1 MRLFSDSSVSKQASV
16 NEQRLST
23 SSQRISLF
31 GNQVVNAMPLRSE
44 YALAEERASLAE
56 IVTSYKEADGLKRS
70 ALGATSDVRVA
81 SKPGLG
87 LNLKEQD
94 EGSTLSLLS
103 GLAQTAA
110 DFITPRLSLFGA
122 LAPRTAGRS
131 GLDYLQYLSPA
142 QRKMYYDEGY
152 RLFINKTIAAE
163 LNSFAKQYDTKVMTA
178 QEILDLAKRFDL
190 LFSPAMRVFEQ
201 LVSSEWI
208 IEVGNSKVMSRK
220 YEWGLYARHDLGSI
234 GGMRGGGY
242 DPKTKRPTYNFCG
255 ITQFGPK
262 TYPDVLRQATA
273 WGVRL
278 PSTMWGMNFA
288 EQIIAAYVYAIMNQ
302 PALVVRRI
310 PVSETTLYICHN
322 QGAGVWG
329 RVGEPATKPKAIKK
343 LHFNGQSA
351 AVKRLLKSY
360 GFYPV

>member
-1 MRLFSDSSVSKQASV
+1 MRLFGDSSVSNQASV
-16 NEQRLST
+16 TEQRLST
-23 SSQRISLF
+23 SSKRMSLF
-31 GNQVVNAMPLRSE
+31 GNQVVAAMPLQSE
-44 YALAEERASLAE
+44 YALAEERASLTEMIA
-56 IVTSYKEADGLKRS
+56 SYKEADGLKRS
-70 ALGATSDVRVA
+70 AVDATSDVRVA
-81 SKPGLG
+81 SKPGSGLKLG
-87 LNLKEQD
+87 EQD
-94 EGSTLSLLS
+94 EDSTFSIFN

-110 DFITPRLSLFGA
+110 EFIVPRLSFLGA

-163 LNSFAKQYDTKVMTA
+163 LNAFAKKHSTKVMTA

-190 LFSPAMRVFEQ
+190 LFSPAMHVFEQ
-201 LVSSEWI
+201 LVSSEWTI
-208 IEVGNSKVMSRK
+208 AVGNSKVMSRK
-220 YEWGLYARHDLGSI
+220 YQWGLYTRHDLGNI

-255 ITQFGPK
+255 ITQFGPE
-262 TYPDVLRQATA
+262 TYPYVLRQAIA
-273 WGVRL
+273 WGVEL
-278 PSTMWGMNFA
+278 PATMWGMNFA

-310 PVSETTLYICHN
+310 PVNESTLYICHN

-343 LHFNGQSA
+343 LHFSGQST
-351 AVKRLLKSY
+351 AVKKLLTSY